1 MKTEFIALAKSPE
14 SLPKPSLPEVAF
26 VGRSNVGK
34 SSLINTLVGQ
44 KVARSSSTPGR
55 TQGLCF
61 FKVNPRL
68 IFVDFPGYGFAKV
81 SKQERLNWGT
91 LAEDY
96 FGRRLTLRGTV
107 WVYDLRRDPDDLDH
121 QMREW
126 LADHGKPFLMAL
138 TKADTLKRSEWFSRK
153 NLILKTLDLS
163 EDGAVLFSSKTKE
176 GERALFRKINEEF
189 S

>member
-1 MKTEFIALAKSPE
+1 MKPEFIALAKSPE
-14 SLPKPSLPEVAF
+14 SLPKPSLAEVAF

-44 KVARSSSTPGR
+44 KIARSSSTPGR

-61 FKVNPRL
+61 FKVSPRL
-68 IFVDFPGYGFAKV
+68 IFVDFPGYGYAKV
-81 SKQERLNWGT
+81 SKTERLNWGN

-96 FGRRLTLRGTV
+96 YRRRLTLRGTV
-107 WVYDLRRDPDDLDH
+107 WIYDLRRDPDELDH

-126 LADHGKPFLMAL
+126 LATLGKPFLIAL
-138 TKADTLKRSEWFSRK
+138 TKIDTLKRTEWTARK
-153 NLILKTLDLS
+153 NFILKTQNLS
-163 EDGAVLFSSKTKE
+163 ENGPVPFSKTKE
-176 GERALFRKINEEF
+176 GERVLWRKVNEEF